1 MEALVI
7 GGTGLIG
14 AGIVKHLVLR
24 GARVTTYDRGRR
36 AHTLG
41 PEVKQLLGDRRD
53 AASFERAFHGSRFDV
68 VIDMACFTPE
78 EAESAVRAFGGRCE
92 HFQFCSTVCTY
103 GVEVPRGVLVDED
116 FPQRPITTYGKNKV
130 LCERIFRR
138 ASEDERFQVT
148 IFRPSHTYGP
158 GSPLIDQLE
167 GDGVA
172 WDRVE
177 RGLPVLCAGDGLGL
191 WQPTHRDDCGKLFAS
206 AALNPKTY
214 SEAYNA
220 TGDEIFTWR
229 EYYRVAAR
237 ALGTRARLVFVPAA
251 WLIAQL
257 PERFGLLAEI
267 TQFHGAYSS
276 AKAVRHVPEFR
287 SSIDFETGARET
299 FADIRR
305 RGAWRDGATD
315 HAYQRLVDTALDMG
329 MPIEGEP

>member
-1 MEALVI
+1 MKALVI

-14 AGIVKHLVLR
+14 AGIVKKLLAR
-24 GARVTTYDRGRR
+24 GASVTTYGRGRV
-36 AHTLG
+36 ANTL
-41 PEVKQLLGDRRD
+41 PREVNRLIGDRCD
-53 AASFERAFHGSRFDV
+53 ATRFERAFDDARFDV

-103 GVEVPRGVLVDED
+103 GVELPRSVLVDET
-116 FPQRPITTYGKNKV
+116 FPQRPITNYGKNKV
-130 LCERIFRR
+130 ECEKIFLR
-138 ASEDERFQVT
+138 AAADKRFEVT
-148 IFRPSHTYGP
+148 ILRPSHTYGP

-167 GDGVA
+167 PNAVA
-172 WDRVE
+172 WDRIE

-214 SEAYNA
+214 GEAYNA
-220 TGDEIFTWR
+220 TGDEVFTWR

-237 ALGTRARLVFVPAA
+237 ALGMRARLVLVPAG
-251 WLIAQL
+251 WLIARL
-257 PERFGLLAEI
+257 PERFGLLSEI

-276 AKAVRHVPEFR
+276 AKAKHHVPDFCAT
-287 SSIDFETGARET
+287 INFETGARET

-305 RGAWRDGATD
+305 RGAWRDSASD
-315 HAYQRLVDTALDMG
+315 VAYQRLVDDAVEMG
-329 MPIEGEP
+329 LPIVEA